1 MIKPKSISLLGW
13 ILVLLQLLN
22 PFLHAHAQGLDG
34 TSGFHVHGTQNW
46 HVAGDQ
52 IENPLLMAADAEHWV
67 LGMPTAHRT
76 GENAWSTTDNP
87 DSVQAGFRFFALE
100 AYHSGGVRP
109 LEPSPPGWHLKVSF
123 PPPALA
129 PPSI

>member
-1 MIKPKSISLLGW
+1 MVKNKNISLMGL

-22 PFLHAHAQGLDG
+22 PFLHAHAQGMDS

-46 HVAGDQ
+46 HVTGGQ
-52 IENPLLMAADAEHWV
+52 SENPLLMAADAEHRV
-67 LGMPTAHRT
+67 LGMPAAAHRL
-76 GENAWSTTDNP
+76 GETWDAPDNHDIAPPVFWFLSSGTSRPGGLKPLNIFPP
-87 DSVQAGFRFFALE
+87 DWRLHAS
-100 AYHSGGVRP
+100 Y
-109 LEPSPPGWHLKVSF
+109 